1 MMRLFFAMTFDDAS
15 KSKLKLIQDKLKQKG
30 MEGRYT
36 RKDNFHITLAFIGES
51 TNEEAQQLT
60 KILHTVTPSCD
71 QIVVDHLGTF
81 HQSGR
86 QLAWLGIKN
95 NPTIAERQNALIETL
110 EHHGFVTES
119 RTYVPHITLARHV
132 EKQAPLD
139 EVLISPLTIPIYSI
153 ALMES
158 KTIEGQLSYQVIEE
172 VACSSS

>member
-1 MMRLFFAMTFDDAS
+1 M
-15 KSKLKLIQDKLKQKG
+15 
-30 MEGRYT
+30 
-36 RKDNFHITLAFIGES
+36 
-51 TNEEAQQLT
+51 
-60 KILHTVTPSCD
+60 
-71 QIVVDHLGTF
+71 
-81 HQSGR
+81 
-86 QLAWLGIKN
+86 
-95 NPTIAERQNALIETL
+95 
-110 EHHGFVTES
+110 TES